1 MSMCGS
7 VSDRGMWRWW
17 LARITAVASYKGGT
31 GKTTTALN
39 LATFLAKAGQQV
51 LVVDLDASAGAS
63 LALGMV
69 SRGAVPPVFAA
80 LQQLE
85 GAISHV
91 QPSTWGFDVLAS
103 GSGLAQLPDWARSRV
118 GGEFALAEL
127 FEQPAFQR
135 YDAVLFDCPA
145 TIGLTTRMAL
155 VAAHDVL
162 VPIDCKSDGAAEDL
176 VELWTEIVAVKKRL
190 NPSLSVA
197 GVLPCR
203 ADRTKLSNH
212 IVSELQ
218 RHEVFGRHLFK
229 DASGSTLK
237 IRENVSIAD
246 AKFDREPLERYAP
259 SSHGA
264 SDYRALAQSY
274 LGAH

>member
-1 MSMCGS
+1 MGALATG
-7 VSDRGMWRWW
+7 GMWRWW

-39 LATFLAKAGQQV
+39 LATFLSNAGQRV

-127 FEQPAFQR
+127 FEQPSFQR
-135 YDAVLFDCPA
+135 YDAVLLDCPA

-162 VPIDCKSDGAAEDL
+162 VPIDCKSDGAVHDL
-176 VELWTEIVAVKKRL
+176 VQLFEDVVAVKQRL
-190 NPSLSVA
+190 NPPLAVWC
-197 GVLPCR
+197 VLPCR
-203 ADRTKLSNH
+203 LDRTKLCHH
-212 IVSELQ
+212 IFSALLQ
-218 RHEVFGRHLFK
+218 HDIFGRYVLH
-229 DASGSTLK
+229 DEAGAVR
-237 IRENVSIAD
+237 IRDNASIAD
-246 AKFDREPLERYAP
+246 AKFDRQPLSAYAP
-259 SSHGA
+259 NSYGA
-264 SDYRALAQSY
+264 LDYQRLTNAY
-274 LGAH
+274 LEATRD